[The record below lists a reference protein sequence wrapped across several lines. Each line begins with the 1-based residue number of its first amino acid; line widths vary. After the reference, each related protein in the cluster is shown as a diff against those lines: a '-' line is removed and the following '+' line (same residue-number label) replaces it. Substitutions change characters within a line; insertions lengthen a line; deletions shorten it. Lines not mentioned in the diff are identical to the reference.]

1 MDIKLI
7 DEFRRRTNANYDE
20 AKYYLERYNGDLLEA
35 IIAFEKERTGAGY
48 QKRND
53 FRGGANRLLNGLT
66 RVVQKLIDI
75 KLIIID
81 RTGKDFP
88 VPLLLLL
95 VLGPIWHILLLVAIV
110 MLIMGYKFLFREISD
125 PNVNVQNFVEKIK
138 DKAKESN

>member
-20 AKYYLERYNGDLLEA
+20 AKYYLEKYNGDLLEA
-35 IIAFEKERTGAGY
+35 IIAFEKERTGY
-48 QKRND
+48 QKRSN
-53 FRGGANRLLNGLT
+53 FHGGANRLLNGLV

-75 KLIIID
+75 NLIIID
-81 RTGKDFP
+81 RTGRDFP

-95 VLGPIWHILLLVAIV
+95 VLGPIWHILLLVAFV
-110 MLIMGYKFLFREISD
+110 MLIMGYKFMFREIPD

-138 DKAKESN
+138 DKARENNNY